1 MLSKQC
7 STPLKHMVSFTYLIS
22 LVSTECYRACLAL
35 GQQKTIPV
43 KSSLVSMRR
52 YQASG
57 HGSTSVA
64 GRISLIVP
72 APYTYGYVPA
82 SYTYGY
88 VPAPYTY
95 GYVPA
100 PYTYGYVPAPY
111 TYGYVPAPY
120 TYGYVPAP
128 YTYG

>member
-1 MLSKQC
+1 
-7 STPLKHMVSFTYLIS
+7 
-22 LVSTECYRACLAL
+22 
-35 GQQKTIPV
+35 
-43 KSSLVSMRR
+43 MRR

-57 HGSTSVA
+57 PGSTSVA
-64 GRISLIVP
+64 GLISLI
-72 APYTYGYVPA
+72 
-82 SYTYGY
+82 

-111 TYGYVPAPY
+111 TYGCVPAPY

-128 YTYG
+128 YTYGAVLIKRYQAIYLFC

>member
-1 MLSKQC
+1 
-7 STPLKHMVSFTYLIS
+7 
-22 LVSTECYRACLAL
+22 
-35 GQQKTIPV
+35 
-43 KSSLVSMRR
+43 MRR
-52 YQASG
+52 YQARG
-57 HGSTSVA
+57 PGSTSLA
-64 GRISLIVP
+64 GRISLI
-72 APYTYGYVPA
+72 
-82 SYTYGY
+82 

-128 YTYG
+128 YTYGAVLRIDTGDPRRIC

>member
-1 MLSKQC
+1 M
-7 STPLKHMVSFTYLIS
+7 
-22 LVSTECYRACLAL
+22 
-35 GQQKTIPV
+35 
-43 KSSLVSMRR
+43 SMRR

-57 HGSTSVA
+57 PGSTSVA
-64 GRISLIVP
+64 GRISLI
-72 APYTYGYVPA
+72 A
-82 SYTYGY
+82 
-88 VPAPYTY
+88 PAPYTY

-111 TYGYVPAPY
+111 TYGFLAPY

>member
-1 MLSKQC
+1 M
-7 STPLKHMVSFTYLIS
+7 
-22 LVSTECYRACLAL
+22 
-35 GQQKTIPV
+35 
-43 KSSLVSMRR
+43 SMRR

-57 HGSTSVA
+57 PGSTRAA

-72 APYTYGYVPA
+72 APYTYD
-82 SYTYGY
+82 Y

-111 TYGYVPAPY
+111 TYGAVLIKHYRAIY
-120 TYGYVPAP
+120 LFC
-128 YTYG
+128 

>member
-1 MLSKQC
+1 
-7 STPLKHMVSFTYLIS
+7 MVSFTYLIS
-22 LVSTECYRACLAL
+22 LVSTKCYRACLAL

-43 KSSLVSMRR
+43 KSSLVSRRR
-52 YQASG
+52 YQAG
-57 HGSTSVA
+57 GYESTSVA
-64 GRISLIVP
+64 GQISLI
-72 APYTYGYVPA
+72 
-82 SYTYGY
+82 

-100 PYTYGYVPAPY
+100 PYTYGYVPAPC